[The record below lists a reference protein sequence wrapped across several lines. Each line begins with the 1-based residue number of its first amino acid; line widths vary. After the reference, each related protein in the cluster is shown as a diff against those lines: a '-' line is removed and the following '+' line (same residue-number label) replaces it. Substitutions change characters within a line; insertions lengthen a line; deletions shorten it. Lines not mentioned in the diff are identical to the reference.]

1 MKVLIIG
8 GAGYI
13 GSHCNRYFAEQ
24 GIDTVVL
31 DDFSTGHRN
40 SIMNGKLIYGNFGDI
55 KIINDILDNEKPDAI
70 FHFAAFADVSD
81 SVINPSKYYKNNVSN
96 MVVLLDAMVR
106 NNIKYIVF
114 SSSAAIFGEP
124 ITVASSTM
132 CRKRSLT
139 AQTAVNAFK
148 NQINQCLP
156 IDEDH
161 SKNPISPY
169 GRSKL
174 MGEQL
179 LQDYDYAYGI
189 KYCSLRYF
197 NACGAWGDNSIG
209 ESHKPEHHLIPFIFN
224 SIKTGIP
231 LKVFGGDYDNT
242 KDGSC
247 LRDYIHVND
256 IANAHYLGLQ
266 YIMENNKSE
275 CFNIGSNN
283 GYTVL
288 EIIKI
293 CEKVTGLKVP
303 YEIMDRRCGDP
314 QSLLASNQKAK
325 DLLDWEPKND
335 IYKIIM
341 DAWNWENNRKF

>member
-13 GSHCNRYFAEQ
+13 GSNCNRYFVEQ
-24 GIDTVVL
+24 GINTVVL
-31 DDFSTGHRN
+31 DDFSTGHRESIAN
-40 SIMNGKLIYGNFGDI
+40 SKLIYGNFGDI

-81 SVINPSKYYKNNVSN
+81 SVNNPSKYYKNNVSS
-96 MVVLLDAMVR
+96 MIVLLDAIVK

-124 ITVASSTM
+124 IY
-132 CRKRSLT
+132 
-139 AQTAVNAFK
+139 
-148 NQINQCLP
+148 LP
-156 IDEDH
+156 INENH

-174 MGEQL
+174 MDELL
-179 LQDYDYAYGI
+179 LQDYSNAYGI
-189 KYCSLRYF
+189 RYCSLRYF
-197 NACGAWGDNSIG
+197 NVCGAWGDNSIG
-209 ESHKPEHHLIPFIFN
+209 ESHKSEHHLIPLIFN
-224 SIKTGIP
+224 SIKTGIS

-247 LRDYIHVND
+247 IRDYIHVND

-293 CEKVTGLKVP
+293 CEEITGLKVP

-325 DLLDWEPKND
+325 NLLGWEPKND